1 MKWLWLCLG
10 FVFALPAFAQAPKPA
25 LEVRVHSVN
34 DLFATAQFVADIFGQ
49 TESTKQGIEF
59 LKSQT
64 DDDKGLYGIDPT
76 RPWGLYATM
85 TPDVIDSPVILM
97 IPISDGE
104 AFLDTVRGKL
114 SLDPK
119 KDKDGIYQLEVPNFP
134 VPVFFKLTK
143 TQALVT
149 IQSAKSLEAKNIIP
163 EKEFFAQKEEAQVAA
178 KLHFNRIPESVKK
191 VVFGQWELQAN
202 DGMKR
207 ALPMENPVVTKLRQW
222 ALKQSLPGIYN
233 IIFQGETLK
242 LDIFTNTKTHTG
254 EMTVQAGFTAKAGS
268 DLAKQ
273 IASMGTRPGVTL
285 PKMSGLE
292 VARVSTKLAMM
303 PEMQESF
310 GKLITEIYDAE
321 LPKVGDNEKAVLT
334 LVYNAL
340 KPTLDAGE
348 LDMDWRAVV
357 RAKPEHIIGLGG
369 IRLVEGQQ
377 VASLI
382 KLGGSVVPKDQAKF
396 KFDRKKME
404 KLRLHTAEILSGEF
418 EDYTGLNKIQL
429 ATGESRLLL
438 SIHPQEEMIETMV
451 QTAET
456 PQKPLVIAVRFGSLA
471 RYADQKNKYEKY
483 EQNYKK
489 AFGVSPGD
497 PKADD
502 LIELQ
507 VTGGQEMQ
515 VQFRVRAKTA
525 TFMKISE

>member
-10 FVFALPAFAQAPKPA
+10 FGFALPVFAQAPKPA

-64 DDDKGLYGIDPT
+64 DAEKGLYGIDPT

-97 IPISDGE
+97 IPITDGE

-119 KDKDGIYQLEVPNFP
+119 KDQDGNYKLEVPNFP

-163 EKEFFAQKEEAQVAA
+163 EKEFFAQKEEAQVSA
-178 KLHFNRIPESVKK
+178 KLHFSRIPESVKK

-222 ALKQSLPGIYN
+222 ALKQSLPGLYN
-233 IIFQGETLK
+233 IIFQGEAFK
-242 LDIFTNTKTHTG
+242 LGVFTNTKTHSG
-254 EMTVQAGFTAKAGS
+254 EMAIQAGFTAKPGS

-273 IASMGTRPGVTL
+273 LAVMGTRSGLTL
-285 PKMSGLE
+285 PKVSGLE
-292 VARVSTKLAMM
+292 VARISMKLAMM
-303 PEMQESF
+303 PEMQASF
-310 GKLITEIYDAE
+310 GKLITEIYDDQ
-321 LPKVGDNEKAVLT
+321 LPKLADNEKAGIT
-334 LVYNAL
+334 LFYNAL
-340 KPTLDAGE
+340 KPTVEAGE
-348 LDMDWRAVV
+348 LDMDWRAVGG
-357 RAKPEHIIGLGG
+357 AKPEQIIGLGG

-377 VASLI
+377 VASLV
-382 KLGGSVVPKDQAKF
+382 KLGASVVPKDQAKF
-396 KFDRKKME
+396 NFDRKKIE
-404 KLRLHTAEILSGEF
+404 KLRLHTAEIMTGKF
-418 EDYTGLNKIQL
+418 EEYTGLDKLHL

-438 SIHPQEEMIETMV
+438 AIHPKEEMIETL
-451 QTAET
+451 ALSKEA
-456 PQKPLVIAVRFGSLA
+456 PQKPLVIAVRPASLS
-471 RYADQKNKYEKY
+471 RYFDVKNTGDKYV
-483 EQNYKK
+483 QNYKK

-497 PKADD
+497 PNADD
-502 LIELQ
+502 LVELQ
-507 VTGGQEMQ
+507 VTGGEEMQ
-515 VQFRVRAKTA
+515 VQFRIRAKTA
-525 TFMKISE
+525 TFIKLSE